1 MERIL
6 KAIGKAFKGFF
17 VSLWNDF
24 KESLKHHYLKLLGYI
39 SSFVVPVTYLIV
51 AYVEKKPE
59 SWAIPIFVWIPV
71 IVFIFVYWFKLRTYL
86 AVKVAAMQVQ
96 NDLEKG
102 KHAGAIIVCKTIQ
115 VMMTVAPFL
124 LFYFIFGELSKV
136 AIQLQNIFLF
146 LTVCEA
152 VGGLLIILDTI
163 VNVIDYTDV

>member
-6 KAIGKAFKGFF
+6 KAIGRAFKGFF

-39 SSFVVPVTYLIV
+39 ASFVVPVTYLIV

-59 SWAIPIFVWIPV
+59 SWAIPIFVWITV

-102 KHAGAIIVCKTIQ
+102 KHAGAIIVC
-115 VMMTVAPFL
+115 
-124 LFYFIFGELSKV
+124 
-136 AIQLQNIFLF
+136 
-146 LTVCEA
+146 
-152 VGGLLIILDTI
+152 
-163 VNVIDYTDV
+163 